1 MSYLFNAIK
10 GYVYSSDSNAPSSS
24 SADSS
29 SDATP
34 TDSPKTVNPYTISAA
49 NTNNRIIVEPP
60 STSVPSLSLNSLK
73 PPTIST
79 PDDNDDDT
87 LDDTDNSDNEKTQKP
102 SLQIPASSSPYAASA
117 AAAASVAA
125 GNPMPSMTL
134 STAEDPDEETPSFPA
149 LNGPQRLAA
158 CATDPK
164 SRRRIKFALAPGHS
178 PMDWARLT
186 SSGSDLRGGV
196 MSLGRYTLADVKQ
209 HNRYDD
215 AWTVLN
221 GKVYNLTPYLPFH
234 QGGEK
239 ELMRCAGRDGTR
251 LFNLTHKWVNYEY
264 MLKECQVG
272 FLVQEAPSSYQLSVQ

>member
-1 MSYLFNAIK
+1 MSFFLSAIK
-10 GYVYSSDSNAPSSS
+10 DYVYPSAESDASSANPNATKPESAPSSNPY
-24 SADSS
+24 SS
-29 SDATP
+29 STAPAD
-34 TDSPKTVNPYTISAA
+34 
-49 NTNNRIIVEPP
+49 RIIVQPP
-60 STSVPSLSLNSLK
+60 SSSLSIPSVSLNSLQ
-73 PPTIST
+73 PPTITASSDS
-79 PDDNDDDT
+79 DDELDSDD
-87 LDDTDNSDNEKTQKP
+87 EKIQKTP
-102 SLQIPASSSPYAASA
+102 SLQVSSSPYAASA

-125 GNPMPSMTL
+125 GNPTPSMTL

-186 SSGSDLRGGV
+186 SSGADLRGV
-196 MSLGRYTLADVKQ
+196 PMMGRYTLAEVKT

-221 GKVYNLTPYLPFH
+221 GKVYNITPYLPFH

-251 LFNLTHKWVNYEY
+251 LFNLTHKWVNYDY

-272 FLVQEAPSSYQLSVQ
+272 FLVNEAPTSYQLTA